1 MSEHLWPLLRLKA
14 DSEKELIEKYRQVFI
29 ENYVRSADEKEIEI
43 FDWHGN
49 RVKFHEKMFEHAF
62 SESSDYRFGGGVHD
76 KPFSKKRA
84 RCILWI
90 KEVLAAS
97 KGSVDRLHQIRYD
110 SRGRPKKRRTLVVI
124 EESYV
129 VVLEET
135 RKKGEMRFI
144 TAFPAD
150 AQYLAK
156 IRRESSYMET
166 KKSPS
171 LNGD

>member
-14 DSEKELIEKYRQVFI
+14 VNEEELIDKYRQVFV
-29 ENYVRSADEKEIEI
+29 ENYVRSADGEEIEI
-43 FDWHGN
+43 YDWHGN
-49 RVKFHEKMFEHAF
+49 RVKFDERNFRHAF
-62 SESSDYRFGGGVHD
+62 SESSDYRFGGGFHD

-90 KEVLAAS
+90 KEVLAVS
-97 KGSVDRLHQIRYD
+97 KGTVDRLHQIRQD
-110 SRGRPKKRRTLVVI
+110 SRGRTKKRRTLIVV
-124 EESYV
+124 EERYV
-129 VVLEET
+129 VVLEESQ
-135 RKKGEMRFI
+135 KGGEMHFI
-144 TAFPAD
+144 TAFPTD

-156 IRRESSYMET
+156 IRRESAYMET

>member
-1 MSEHLWPLLRLKA
+1 MSEHLWSLLRLKG
-14 DSEKELIEKYRQVFI
+14 DSEEELIEKYRQVFV
-29 ENYVRSADEKEIEI
+29 ENYVRSADGQEIEI

-62 SESSDYRFGGGVHD
+62 SESTDYRFGGGFHD

-97 KGSVDRLHQIRYD
+97 KGSIDRLHQIRSD
-110 SRGRPKKRRTLVVI
+110 SRGRSKKRRTLIVI

-129 VVLEET
+129 VVLEESQK
-135 RKKGEMRFI
+135 RGELIFI
-144 TAFPAD
+144 TAFPAG

-156 IRRESSYMET
+156 IRRESAYMET

>member
-1 MSEHLWPLLRLKA
+1 MSEHLWPLLRLKG
-14 DSEKELIEKYRQVFI
+14 DSEKELIEKYKQVFV
-29 ENYVRSADEKEIEI
+29 ENYVRSAGGQEIEI
-43 FDWHGN
+43 FDWHGS
-49 RVKFHEKMFEHAF
+49 RVRFHENMFEHAF
-62 SESSDYRFGGGVHD
+62 SESSDYRFGGGFHD
-76 KPFSKKRA
+76 KHFSKKRA

-97 KGSVDRLHQIRYD
+97 KGSIDRLHQIRSD

-135 RKKGEMRFI
+135 LKRGEMLFI

-150 AQYLAK
+150 AQYLKK
-156 IRRESSYMET
+156 IRGESAYMET